1 MNEKIK
7 ENDVLLVKEPEAQ
20 KLKVVAGT
28 HEDGSIKTVTP
39 DKANE
44 PDFMKIDKHSNVLEN
59 FFANFLRQYKNPTHF
74 SFFRGS
80 AENIE
85 SNATV
90 LEGMLKNPEQEMN
103 RQALDSVRINPQEFA
118 QAPQEKQ
125 GYAPID
131 PERIDWAQLE
141 SIGVTRESL
150 EKSKAMDAILNYRKS
165 PSLVPLTLKIG
176 DMTIRTEARLS
187 LKEIEDG
194 RIVPSIHAIQKEPQL
209 DRPFYGHTFTDEDKK
224 ALLATGNLGH
234 LIDLK
239 IPGKEDVRAFVS
251 IDKLTNDIVALDAR
265 KLRIPDQVKGV
276 TLSPQQKSELSE
288 GKAIF
293 VEGMTAKTGKN
304 FSATL
309 QLNADKRG
317 IEFQFGNSL
326 KESQKEHQQP
336 RQTQH
341 TQAEQTAK
349 VLRVPDKMLGREV
362 SPEEQNRLKAGE
374 TVYMTGL
381 LDKAGQ
387 PFNAY
392 VKPNFEQN
400 KFDFLKWNPDKSKSK
415 EVTPDN
421 ASKTQVAVNSEGK
434 TNEATK
440 NVKEPLTQGQ
450 SEPTAQQEQQ
460 EQRRKG
466 IKM

>member
-7 ENDVLLVKEPEAQ
+7 ENDVLLVKEPE
-20 KLKVVAGT
+20 KKELNVVAGT
-28 HEDGSIKTVTP
+28 DEKGQLKTVP
-39 DKANE
+39 ASKANE

-59 FFANFLRQYKNPTHF
+59 FFSNFLRQSKNPTHF
-74 SFFRGS
+74 SFFRAS

-90 LEGMLKNPEQEMN
+90 LEEMLKSPEQQMN
-103 RQALDSVRINPQEFA
+103 RQALDSVRVNPQEFV

-131 PERIDWAQLE
+131 PERIDWTQLE
-141 SIGVTRESL
+141 SIGVTREGL
-150 EKSKAMDAILNYRKS
+150 EKSKALDAMLNYRKS
-165 PSLVPLTLKIG
+165 QALVPLTFKIG
-176 DMTIRTEARLS
+176 DMTIRTDARLS
-187 LKEIEDG
+187 LKEREDG

-209 DRPFYGHTFTDEDKK
+209 DRPFYGHSFTDEDKK
-224 ALLATGNLGH
+224 ALLATGNLGY

-265 KLRIPDQVKGV
+265 KLRIPDEVKGV
-276 TLSPQQKSELSE
+276 TLSSQQKTELSE
-288 GKAIF
+288 GKAVY
-293 VEGMTAKTGKN
+293 VEGMTAKNGKSFN
-304 FSATL
+304 ATL

-317 IEFQFGNSL
+317 IEFQFGNKL
-326 KESQKEHQQP
+326 QKSEEQRQNEHVE
-336 RQTQH
+336 
-341 TQAEQTAK
+341 QATK
-349 VLRVPDKMLGREV
+349 VLRVPDKLLGREV

-400 KFDFLKWNPDKSKSK
+400 KFDFLKWNPDKSQTK
-415 EVTPDN
+415 EITPDN

-450 SEPTAQQEQQ
+450 TEPTQQQ